1 MIRRN
6 YASLLLLLLSVFA
19 LLSAGCSEETPK
31 LRALSEDAVILAFGD
46 SLTYGTGANHQTES
60 YPAVLASL
68 SGRTVIN
75 AGVPGEVS
83 GEGLNR
89 LGKMLDE
96 HQPDLVLLCHGG
108 NDLIR
113 KLDETALSQNL
124 TQMVEQIRAQGAEVV
139 MLSVPKPGVFL
150 KPAPL
155 YSQLAAK
162 LRLPIANEIIAD
174 VESETS
180 LKSDAI
186 HPNAT
191 GYRLIAERVYELL
204 SESGAL

>member
-1 MIRRN
+1 
-6 YASLLLLLLSVFA
+6 V
-19 LLSAGCSEETPK
+19 
-31 LRALSEDAVILAFGD
+31 LSEDAVILAFGD

-60 YPAVLASL
+60 YPAVLAGL

-83 GEGLNR
+83 SAGLKR
-89 LGKMLDE
+89 LRKMLAE

-113 KLDETALSQNL
+113 KLDEGALSRNL
-124 TQMVEQIRAQGAEVV
+124 SQMVAEIQAQGAEVV

-155 YSQLAAK
+155 YSQLSAE
-162 LRLPIANEIIAD
+162 LGIPIENEIIAD
-174 VESETS
+174 VESDTA
-180 LKSDAI
+180 LKSDPI

-191 GYRLIAERVYELL
+191 GYRMIAERLYHLL